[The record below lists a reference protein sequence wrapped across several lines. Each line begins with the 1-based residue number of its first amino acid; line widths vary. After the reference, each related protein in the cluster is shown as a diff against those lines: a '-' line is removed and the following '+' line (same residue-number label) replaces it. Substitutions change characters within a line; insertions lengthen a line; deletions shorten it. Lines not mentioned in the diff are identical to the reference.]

1 MALQASVGFQ
11 IPTNV
16 VEVGNEISADQ
27 LAAITSA
34 STPSAANPM
43 ATQTFVTGQGYV
55 TSSGLNQDQVYAIAL
70 TSNIASFVWG
80 SGVWSGSIDSET
92 PYFSAN
98 KASTFKFFMNN
109 SYDFTPSWSGTAFS
123 LSGTSDDTTYSTTG
137 TGESFTVKW
146 NSANG
151 GVPVI

>member
-1 MALQASVGFQ
+1 MSINVSVGVM

-43 ATQTFVTGQGYV
+43 ATQSFVTGQGYV
-55 TSSGLNQDQVYAIAL
+55 TSSGLSQDQVYAIAL
-70 TSNIASFVWG
+70 TSNIASFGWG
-80 SGVWSGSIDSET
+80 SGIWSGSIHSET
-92 PYFSAN
+92 PYFSVN

-109 SYDFTPSWSGTAFS
+109 QYEFTPSWSGTAFA
-123 LSGTSDDTTYSTTG
+123 LSGTSDDTTYTTTG

-146 NSANG
+146 NGVNG